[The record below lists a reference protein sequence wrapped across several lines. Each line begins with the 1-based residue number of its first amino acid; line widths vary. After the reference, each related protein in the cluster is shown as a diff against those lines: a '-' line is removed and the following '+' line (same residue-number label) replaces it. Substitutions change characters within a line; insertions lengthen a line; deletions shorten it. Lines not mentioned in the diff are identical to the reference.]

1 MNAIAHQDSYPPLSH
16 GAFGGGGSYQAEQTS
31 AGSVSLNRS
40 TDLTITT
47 DEGDTVTLSMAS
59 AILTN
64 AGIYH
69 SDSYADGRGASSQTA
84 FFEFSSSQNMAIE
97 VAGDLNEVEL
107 EDIRKAVKAIGS
119 MIDDFL
125 AGDLKEMAKGGE
137 LLKELDTIASL
148 DAAFSYER
156 QVRYGQQEKVQISGM
171 APERD
176 DHRHSHRR
184 GHGRVQRL
192 MNRIDRLT
200 DDMTDMVRR
209 FRGHRNRLGRSIKD
223 LFGQYRNGEVD
234 SAPTDKVGRDVVQTM
249 QTAFVQKIQTLSES
263 ASFNLTYT
271 A

>member
-1 MNAIAHQDSYPPLSH
+1 
-16 GAFGGGGSYQAEQTS
+16 
-31 AGSVSLNRS
+31 
-40 TDLTITT
+40 
-47 DEGDTVTLSMAS
+47 
-59 AILTN
+59 
-64 AGIYH
+64 
-69 SDSYADGRGASSQTA
+69 
-84 FFEFSSSQNMAIE
+84 MAIE

-171 APERD
+171 APEKG
-176 DHRHSHRR
+176 DHRPSHR
-184 GHGRVQRL
+184 RVQRL

-209 FRGHRNRLGRSIKD
+209 FRGHRNRLGSSIKD

-263 ASFNLTYT
+263 ASFNLTY
-271 A
+271 AA